1 MRASTFHEDD
11 ISIATICANICEAGP
26 DTTRPFIVTVSI
38 SSAGGR
44 GVGSAREDGAFSDE
58 GNSADDEAESVG
70 TEDAVTVWDGRT
82 FSEDTSEEAGAE
94 LCFDG
99 EADDAPGFEEDRLK
113 DELDR
118 KDELAAD
125 DKLCPDGRDEPRDR
139 EITESEELFRPGT
152 NGV

>member
-1 MRASTFHEDD
+1 M
-11 ISIATICANICEAGP
+11 
-26 DTTRPFIVTVSI
+26 TVSI
-38 SSAGGR
+38 SSVGGR
-44 GVGSAREDGAFSDE
+44 GVGSPREDGAFSDD
-58 GNSADDEAESVG
+58 GNAADDEAESAG
-70 TEDAVTVWDGRT
+70 AEDAVTVWDDRT
-82 FSEDTSEEAGAE
+82 FSEDTAEEARTE

-139 EITESEELFRPGT
+139 EITESPISEEESPLCPGT